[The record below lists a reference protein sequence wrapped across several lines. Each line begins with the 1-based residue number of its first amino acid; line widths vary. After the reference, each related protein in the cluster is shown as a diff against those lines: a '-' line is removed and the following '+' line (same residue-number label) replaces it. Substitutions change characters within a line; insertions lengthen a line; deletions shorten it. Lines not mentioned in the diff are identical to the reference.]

1 MNRTAQLSVPAL
13 ALHSGCAPGF
23 GPGMGPLFG
32 PEGVSQ
38 LMLIVVIVLVVWLIK
53 MSRDRSAGKGDTKA
67 DGDETK
73 ADAVLRERY
82 ARGEISRDEY
92 LQISKDLERR

>member
-1 MNRTAQLSVPAL
+1 
-13 ALHSGCAPGF
+13 
-23 GPGMGPLFG
+23 MGPLFG
-32 PEGVSQ
+32 PEGLSQ
-38 LMLIVVIVLVVWLIK
+38 LLLIIVIVLVAWLIK
-53 MSRDRSAGKGDTKA
+53 VSRDRRADKG
-67 DGDETK
+67 ETK